1 MGDSGSG
8 QAGLTLVELLVTLGV
23 LAILSVLAVPSF
35 LDYFDRSAVRGA
47 ADGVISLISDARAE
61 AVKND
66 LEVDVAMAGSGATWC
81 VGANAASAPSGGN
94 RAGSA
99 SACDCV
105 DTSQCLVSGQRFVLD
120 SANYR
125 GVQLAS
131 AATELWFDG
140 RMGVIAGPVA
150 LAPHEMTLTSPRGK
164 YDLAVQVNPL
174 GQARLCVPASKPSIV
189 GVPSC

>member
-1 MGDSGSG
+1 MRARNGRECGG
-8 QAGLTLVELLVTLGV
+8 VTLVELMVTLGV
-23 LAILSVLAVPSF
+23 LAILLVIAIPSF

-66 LEVDVAMAGSGATWC
+66 LDINIAMAGSGGAWC

-94 RAGSA
+94 PAPGA
-99 SACDCV
+99 IACDCS
-105 DTSQCLVSGQRFVLD
+105 DSSQCFVSGQHLVLAATD
-120 SANYR
+120 YP
-125 GVQLAS
+125 GVQAGSSMTALTFDSRLGVVSPLAS
-131 AATELWFDG
+131 RSL
-140 RMGVIAGPVA
+140 
-150 LAPHEMTLTSPRGK
+150 TLTSPRGK

-189 GVPSC
+189 GVPPCS